1 MNQPHD
7 PQSIADQLC
16 RFARTQLLAEE
27 APFDAHT
34 PLTDAG
40 LDSFSLVEL
49 LLFSERTFGVSVPE
63 SHLTREN
70 LDTLAA
76 LGRCIADLAAA
87 SVTIPQPRTTP

>member
-1 MNQPHD
+1 MNQQHD

-27 APFDAHT
+27 AAFDAHT
-34 PLTDAG
+34 PLTAAG

-49 LLFSERTFGVSVPE
+49 ILFTERTFGVSVPE

-70 LDTLAA
+70 LATLSA
-76 LGRCIADLAAA
+76 LGRCIADLATGAA
-87 SVTIPQPRTTP
+87 IPQPRTTH